1 MKHIIFEKN
10 SSYKIALLI
19 KESGLIKQNI
29 IDHYLENSSIPRND
43 IIAFSLDYNSN
54 NKAPA
59 SLCRAYLDNLL
70 KGLEKLGVK
79 LLIVA
84 DSTYFKILTGVRKVD
99 TSHGYVKNCTIK
111 GYENFKVILSVNH
124 QTLFYNPDAK
134 KLIDLSIQ
142 TTEKWI
148 TNTYSIIGSNIIHSA
163 KYPKHLE
170 DIKETLNSL
179 HNYPIL
185 ACDIETTSLS
195 FNGTKISTISF
206 AWDEHNGVAITV
218 ANLFERHVLT
228 TNPATITL
236 HVIPFS
242 AIPDIEVFLYEFFKN
257 YKGILI
263 FHNANFDLKIIINTL
278 FMKSNLDQEGL
289 IEGIETFR
297 GKVEDTKI
305 IKYLATNSC
314 TGNDLKLK
322 TSTHEFA
329 GDYGIDVEDITKTPI
344 EELLEY
350 NLKDSLCTFY
360 LYKKYR
366 KQLIQDK
373 QESIYQDIFLPSI
386 FTILQMELTGIPIDM
401 TKVYT
406 LEDELIAEK
415 LLSLTYILNNKKVKE
430 YVKYLRL
437 KAFMTKNK
445 EWKRKQEPLEY
456 FDTIDFLPTSN
467 KQVRELLYTRLKLPI
482 LDKTK
487 TKLSAVGNAT
497 LSKLKNHTTD
507 PIIINLLD
515 SLINL
520 GNINKILN
528 TFIKAFKENSILKSD
543 GNWYLHGN
551 YNLGGTVSGRMSSC
565 LVGETEVQCSDGTKH
580 LNEITKGTLV
590 PTHTGRLCPVLN
602 VFNNGKKPVYRI
614 TTENGKT
621 LTCTSNH
628 RLLTERGFLSLED
641 LLNENA
647 TNIRRRIIAGDADY
661 LNELPQ
667 LITITTKDY
676 DKREILS
683 NSKSIPFTG
692 HSRGKQKKKNFCK
705 STTTTEAFRK
715 KLTKRTRRLRKQYRI
730 KSRRG
735 SQENKNSSYHFKSVH
750 KTETR
755 REKVFKNIFC
765 KKILSKVSFRS
776 KNKGSVSS
784 YQHRKIHRSKRIRFS
799 AHALLDETRKQILL
813 RASSSDVRS
822 IENGCV
828 TKRMGSASY
837 QRRQNRQQIRQ
848 SGSYDPTRPYRPPS
862 RELSSIVQIDY
873 VGVRRVY
880 DLEIE
885 TDHCYIA
892 NGIFVHNSN
901 PNLQNIPSNSI
912 FAKRIKECF
921 GFTLNDEWIMAGAD
935 FDSLE
940 DRISALTT
948 KDKNKLKVY
957 TEHYDGHALRAFFYF
972 KDQMPDIAEAIERAE
987 SATKFWVDDNGEY
1000 HCE

>member
-134 KLIDLSIQ
+134 KLIDLSIH
-142 TTEKWI
+142 TVEKWI

-228 TNPATITL
+228 TNPATITF

-242 AIPDIEVFLYEFFKN
+242 AVPGIEVLLYEFFKN

-437 KAFMTKNK
+437 KAFVTKNK

-647 TNIRRRIIAGDADY
+647 TNIRRRIIAGDVDY
-661 LNELPQ
+661 FNELPQ

-715 KLTKRTRRLRKQYRI
+715 KLT
-730 KSRRG
+730 
-735 SQENKNSSYHFKSVH
+735 
-750 KTETR
+750 
-755 REKVFKNIFC
+755 
-765 KKILSKVSFRS
+765 
-776 KNKGSVSS
+776 
-784 YQHRKIHRSKRIRFS
+784 KRIRFS

-957 TEHYDGHALRAFFYF
+957 TEHYDGHALRAYSYF
-972 KDQMPDIAEAIERAE
+972 KDQMPDIAEAIEKAN
-987 SATKFWVDDNGEY
+987 SATKFWVDSNGEY